1 MRVLGDYCGTRY
13 GVRLHLAADTRM
25 CRECAAVV
33 EQALNP
39 GVERER
45 QNVAPERYT
54 MRCHEHPAV
63 AVPCRECT
71 ARALADPP
79 RPETIAA
86 AKEAARRAR
95 STR

>member
-45 QNVAPERYT
+45 HTSLP
-54 MRCHEHPAV
+54 PAV
-63 AVPCRECT
+63 DAH
-71 ARALADPP
+71 
-79 RPETIAA
+79 AA
-86 AKEAARRAR
+86 AVARDLRRLISLIHQAMTTPPDRKDHAA
-95 STR
+95 